1 MKSPRPTV
9 KGLMF
14 IVAVIGVA
22 IAALIRPIK
31 LWAIVLPLFQLT
43 LCLTA
48 ILGSLFR
55 RGPKRAFWVGFAV
68 FGWAYFI
75 LTVVFFWQHDVV
87 NSPMSFPRAVGESLA
102 IVIGF
107 LMVPGLGERVK
118 MADVMAAI
126 AALVQE
132 VDDYSR
138 FLVACSLLGLV
149 FAVLGGLIAR
159 AFDSREAASAR
170 PSDPPNTVA

>member
-1 MKSPRPTV
+1 MV
-9 KGLMF
+9 

-22 IAALIRPIK
+22 IAALIHPIK
-31 LWAIVLPLFQLT
+31 LWAIVLPIFQLT

-48 ILGSLFR
+48 VLGSLFR
-55 RGPKRAFWVGFAV
+55 RGPKRAFWVGFAL

-75 LTVVFFWQHDVV
+75 LTVVLFWQHDVV

-118 MADVMAAI
+118 MAEVTAAI
-126 AALVQE
+126 VALVKE
-132 VDDYSR
+132 VNDYSR
-138 FLVACSLLGLV
+138 FLVACSLVGLV

-159 AFDSREAASAR
+159 AFYASEAASAR
-170 PSDPPNTVA
+170 SGDPSSTVA